1 MCKAT
6 PALSPSMSSWYQA
19 LLSLWIIL
27 LGTLMINWEQ
37 YVYPYYTAKSKKRLR
52 SWLHKLIH
60 HQEMI
65 IQLWNWD
72 KN

>member
-6 PALSPSMSSWYQA
+6 PALSHSISWYHA
-19 LLSLWIIL
+19 LLSLRIIL
-27 LGTLMINWEQ
+27 LCTLEVNWEQ
-37 YVYPYYTAKSKKRLR
+37 SVSPCYMAKSKNDKY
-52 SWLHKLIH
+52 KFTH

-72 KN
+72 RN

>member
-1 MCKAT
+1 MV
-6 PALSPSMSSWYQA
+6 PSFIELMD
-19 LLSLWIIL
+19 II
-27 LGTLMINWEQ
+27 TINWEQ
-37 YVYPYYTAKSKKRLR
+37 YVYPCYMAKSKKRLR
-52 SWLHKLIH
+52 SWLHKFIH